1 MLSSINNSAIKNIN
15 HALDSFLNLIIDDY
29 DATFAPE
36 VQSAIVQ
43 KNASGDTTTRID
55 DITGTSCVT
64 NFDIDRLIPNWVV
77 AEKSDREGS
86 GETNV
91 ISVFDFIQKYYDWLY
106 CDGPDGAQYSLSTSL
121 LDIIDVEKTR
131 EEYLRRIYDVY
142 FNSFPYD
149 DVKANP
155 NIVFDLQNARD
166 FIVSIRNT
174 LHKRK
179 TNREAIRYFFT
190 KLFSVSEEDILI
202 YYPKKDILRLNGGMF
217 NNEFFEF
224 ISATGD
230 YDRTN
235 VLGSALN
242 ISRFQDNDWFH
253 DWSYLVYLGHT
264 QDNQSL
270 KQAYVDS
277 LHPAG
282 LRLIFGKQLSDYHG
296 AGVADENSTICEYP
310 MLKNYAPYAPTLTYP
325 FLQSA
330 SGFSLYGLT
339 GCCGCQGY
347 TGFTGPT
354 YVLPS
359 WAGIPERR
367 FFDINILNFIYL
379 CTNEGIT
386 SPNENKNCTS
396 C

>member
-1 MLSSINNSAIKNIN
+1 MISGFSNNAIKNIN
-15 HALDSFLNLIIDDY
+15 HTLASFLTLITDDY
-29 DATFAPE
+29 DAEFTPQTQE
-36 VQSAIVQ
+36 AIQ
-43 KNASGDTTTRID
+43 FKAASGDPTLNLD
-55 DITGTSCVT
+55 DIKGTSCVT

-77 AEKSDREGS
+77 AEKLDRQNN

-106 CDGPDGAQYSLSTSL
+106 CDAEDGAQYSLSSDL
-121 LDIIDVEKTR
+121 LDIIDVQKTR
-131 EEYLRRIYDVY
+131 EEYLQRIYNTY
-142 FNSFPYD
+142 FNSFPYQSVND
-149 DVKANP
+149 NP

-190 KLFSVSEEDILI
+190 KLFAIDENDILV
-202 YYPKKDILRLNGGMF
+202 YFPKKDILRLNGGMF

-224 ISATGD
+224 VSATGD
-230 YDRTN
+230 YEKTN

-264 QDNQSL
+264 QDHQSL

-282 LRLIFGKQLSDYHG
+282 LRLIFGKQISDYQG
-296 AGVADENSTICEYP
+296 AGAADEDSRICEYP

-325 FLQSA
+325 YLQSLY
-330 SGFSLYGLT
+330 GFSLYGLT
-339 GCCGCQGY
+339 GCCGCHGY

-354 YVLPS
+354 YVLPT
-359 WAGIPERR
+359 WADINERR

-379 CTNEGIT
+379 CVGDGIT
-386 SPNENKNCTS
+386 SPNETKNCTS